1 MTERKGKGPI
11 SSIPHP
17 ELDFVRTRA
26 IKNLPR
32 LDRLENW
39 IKNRRLG
46 AEDSRRAFVI
56 EFAGMPK
63 AGKSSCIT
71 TIRQY
76 FSSGSK
82 IRVKNPG
89 VLKRQYRIYTP
100 AEGVSLR
107 TPGVLKQNPLDYNSW
122 AGAYALQ
129 ELLQARHDNYH
140 DLVILDR
147 GPWDAGCWLEYVK
160 TLQLDHPITA
170 QEADHM
176 VGFFQ
181 LPHWMTCADL
191 HVVLI
196 VDPARAEE
204 RERDER
210 LIAHQGPV
218 SDKLLM
224 ARMKKIYEKKFTSL
238 ADIKAKECPHVGK
251 TSAMLIDTT
260 DLAALEVAN
269 QVIERALDIVDL
281 KIAARELISEGEVWT
296 AIAQFVTQ
304 TARKDHINAVREYL
318 PRFVEKARQHPPA
331 VHARLRAHLKELSF
345 PLTDDLNLFS
355 NRSEA
360 SYIIGQ
366 LNRLLEMSINEA

>member
-1 MTERKGKGPI
+1 MAERKVQTA
-11 SSIPHP
+11 SSKSHP
-17 ELDFVRTRA
+17 ELDFVRARA
-26 IKNLPR
+26 LENLSR
-32 LDRLENW
+32 LDRVEQW
-39 IKNRRLG
+39 IKNRRV
-46 AEDSRRAFVI
+46 AQTDTRRAFII

-63 AGKSSCIT
+63 AGKSGCIR

-82 IRVKNPG
+82 IRVKDPG
-89 VLKRQYRIYTP
+89 VLKRQYRIYSP

-107 TPGVLKQNPLDYNSW
+107 TPGVLKQNLLDYNSW

-147 GPWDAGCWLEYVK
+147 GPWDAGCWLDYVK
-160 TLQLDHPITA
+160 TLQLEHPISA
-170 QEADHM
+170 QEADRI

-191 HVVLI
+191 HVVLV
-196 VDPARAEE
+196 VDPDAAAE

-210 LIAHQGPV
+210 LIAHYGPV
-218 SDKLLM
+218 SDKMLM
-224 ARMKKIYEKKFTSL
+224 ATMKKIYEKKFPSL
-238 ADIKAKECPHVGK
+238 AEIKAKECPHVGK
-251 TSAMLIDTT
+251 ASAMLIDTT
-260 DLAALEVAN
+260 HLTALEVAN

-281 KIAARELISEGEVWT
+281 KIAAREMISEDEVWA
-296 AIAQFVTQ
+296 AIAQFVTG
-304 TARKDHINAVREYL
+304 TARKDHINVVREHL
-318 PRFVEKARQHPPA
+318 PRFVDKARQHPPA
-331 VHARLRAHLKELSF
+331 VHVRLRANLRELNF

-360 SYIIGQ
+360 SHIIGQ
-366 LNRLLEMSINEA
+366 LNRLLERSINEA